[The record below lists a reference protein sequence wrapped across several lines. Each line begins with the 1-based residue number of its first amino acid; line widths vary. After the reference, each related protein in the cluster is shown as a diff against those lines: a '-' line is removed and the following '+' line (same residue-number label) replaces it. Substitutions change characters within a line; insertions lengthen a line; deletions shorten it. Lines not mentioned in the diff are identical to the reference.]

1 MFDILAPLIHFSV
14 WCLFLFINLHR
25 QRRDYEKIIAGM
37 QKDIARRELEL
48 DLKMREFDERR
59 KREEGDN

>member
-1 MFDILAPLIHFSV
+1 MQDILAPIIQFSI

-25 QRRDYEKIIAGM
+25 QRRDYEKIITGM
-37 QKDIARRELEL
+37 QKDIARREFEL